1 MDSVRR
7 LFFQFIAQY
16 FLSQSICR
24 TTSYAIFFSHGRIC
38 RLIHLIPS
46 KQSLGHRQHQ
56 YVALHYW
63 RRTWFPFA
71 KRALPVFLI
80 KFPARY
86 VSCACGP
93 LHTTPIPHS
102 FPSPYPPL
110 PSLRRCLGRRR
121 NPHPRTQSGESPPGV
136 CVSSP
141 LFHQSAQDSADRGL
155 ALIDSVV
162 FRVFLVGVDSRAR
175 SSFAATN
182 RFRRLPTKSDPTR
195 KTSLDWL
202 LV

>member
-1 MDSVRR
+1 LDSVRQ

-16 FLSQSICR
+16 FLSQSICH
-24 TTSYAIFFSHGRIC
+24 TTSYTVLFSHGRIC

-46 KQSLGHRQHQ
+46 EQSLGHRQHQ

-71 KRALPVFLI
+71 KRALPGFLI

-155 ALIDSVV
+155 ALIDLVAVSCCWSGWIPGPGAVSPPPTDSVASL
-162 FRVFLVGVDSRAR
+162 RNPTRLV
-175 SSFAATN
+175 
-182 RFRRLPTKSDPTR
+182 RLPSID
-195 KTSLDWL
+195 S
-202 LV
+202 

>member
-1 MDSVRR
+1 MSIV
-7 LFFQFIAQY
+7 IP
-16 FLSQSICR
+16 LSISSGHQHEHSMIRCL
-24 TTSYAIFFSHGRIC
+24 ALLEHD
-38 RLIHLIPS
+38 LV
-46 KQSLGHRQHQ
+46 SLCQKSP
-56 YVALHYW
+56 AC
-63 RRTWFPFA
+63 
-71 KRALPVFLI
+71 FLI

>member
-1 MDSVRR
+1 M
-7 LFFQFIAQY
+7 
-16 FLSQSICR
+16 SISSGHQHEHSMIRCL
-24 TTSYAIFFSHGRIC
+24 ALLEHD
-38 RLIHLIPS
+38 LV
-46 KQSLGHRQHQ
+46 SLCQKSP
-56 YVALHYW
+56 AC
-63 RRTWFPFA
+63 
-71 KRALPVFLI
+71 FLI

-155 ALIDSVV
+155 ALIDLVAVSCCWSGWIPGPGAVSPPPTDSVASL
-162 FRVFLVGVDSRAR
+162 R
-175 SSFAATN
+175 N
-182 RFRRLPTKSDPTR
+182 PTR
-195 KTSLDWL
+195 
-202 LV
+202 LVRFPSIGS